1 MGNTCGSSWRRRL
14 AETDKRRLTST
25 FVTVRV
31 SNEDGSGGPSPFQ
44 RWCAGYGTLGLPPSA
59 ADIRKF
65 EGTAPTAQT
74 VGCRYDRDP
83 SGEAGGHLTGL
94 SRPATARRLLP
105 GPLGGRQLWAK
116 ESSVGIEVP
125 GAVLVAQQVD
135 GYVLPAWPGTS
146 IVHLDLTA
154 DDLGAAAERAIALGA
169 TLPDQPDPRWR
180 VLLDP
185 AGHPFCLT
193 PFTPESVD

>member
-1 MGNTCGSSWRRRL
+1 MTEIRPARLVGISLDCPDPQRL
-14 AETDKRRLTST
+14 ADFYR
-25 FVTVRV
+25 
-31 SNEDGSGGPSPFQ
+31 
-44 RWCAGYGTLGLPPSA
+44 GL
-59 ADIRKF
+59 
-65 EGTAPTAQT
+65 
-74 VGCRYDRDP
+74 
-83 SGEAGGHLTGL
+83 
-94 SRPATARRLLP
+94 
-105 GPLGGRQLWAK
+105 LGGRQLWAK

-135 GYVLPAWPGTS
+135 GYVLPAWPGTA
-146 IVHLDLTA
+146 IVHLDFTA